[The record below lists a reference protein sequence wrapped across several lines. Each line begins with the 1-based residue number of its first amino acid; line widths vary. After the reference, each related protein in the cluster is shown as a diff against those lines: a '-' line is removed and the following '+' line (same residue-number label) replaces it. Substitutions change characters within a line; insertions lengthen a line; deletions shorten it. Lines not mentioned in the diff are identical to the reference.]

1 MSNELK
7 SLQMEWLRIDGNQM
21 PDDTASQPIEIVRK
35 AVHWRRQGIVGVIP
49 KAAVIVPVSAN
60 DSLAEW
66 DGQDDK
72 RLNSYGS

>member
-49 KAAVIVPVSAN
+49 KTPVAAPESAD
-60 DSLAEW
+60 DSMVEW
-66 DGQDDK
+66 DSSDDK
-72 RLNSYGS
+72 HLNAYGS